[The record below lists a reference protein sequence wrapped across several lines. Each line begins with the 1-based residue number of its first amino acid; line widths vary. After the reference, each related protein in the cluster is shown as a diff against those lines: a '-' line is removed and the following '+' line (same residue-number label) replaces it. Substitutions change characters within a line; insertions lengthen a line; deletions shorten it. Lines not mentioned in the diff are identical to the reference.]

1 MRAEPLWLQPGALM
15 ATGNF
20 GAQLILNLKG
30 KQKGIIFKKVAACTL
45 YGVE

>member
-1 MRAEPLWLQPGALM
+1 M

-30 KQKGIIFKKVAACTL
+30 KQKGIIYKKVCAGTL
-45 YGVE
+45 CNVQ